1 MLMFRFVYD
10 GARQTRLILSA
21 VRENMRE
28 MIRHN
33 VFLQGIRVRHCVI

>member
-1 MLMFRFVYD
+1 MFRFVYD
-10 GARQTRLILSA
+10 GARQTQLILSA

-33 VFLQGIRVRHCVI
+33 VFLQGIRVRHYVI